1 MKRTRNTTGDSMM
14 VIDDGRSAGGRA
26 PARLGAAFRRG
37 AAAALAAA
45 CVMAAPAAAQFVT
58 PEEEPR
64 VDARPLRNDELLRL
78 ALSLN
83 HPRRKPDYRRDV
95 GRNPYETL
103 SFFRIRPDMTVAE
116 AAPDEGWYTRVLGPY
131 LADKGRYVA
140 LNPSTAVLKQVMGGV
155 LTPEERAEA
164 AAFPATWPAAVEAM
178 LAGSEDEGLEIHGA
192 YFLGDTPADLDGA
205 VDAVLFIRAL
215 HHMKR
220 FGAMDAAIAETAS
233 LLKPGGLVGVVQH
246 RAKADAPDAY
256 ADGSKGYL
264 REIDVIAAFEA
275 AGFTLLDR
283 SDVNANPKDPADWPY
298 GAWTLPPRLITGADE
313 ERYRAIGESDRMTL
327 LFQKT
332 DEAA

>member
-1 MKRTRNTTGDSMM
+1 MKRTRNTTGDSITR
-14 VIDDGRSAGGRA
+14 IDVGRSANS
-26 PARLGAAFRRG
+26 PLGALVLRSL
-37 AAAALAAA
+37 AAALAMA
-45 CVMAAPAAAQFVT
+45 CVMSASAHAQFVMPDET
-58 PEEEPR
+58 PP

-103 SFFRIRPDMTVAE
+103 SFFRIRPEMTVAE
-116 AAPDEGWYTRVLGPY
+116 AAPEEGWYTRVLAPY
-131 LADKGRYVA
+131 IANKGRYVA
-140 LNPSTAVLKQVMGGV
+140 LNYSTAVLKQVMGGA

-164 AAFPATWPAAVEAM
+164 AAFPAIWPAMVDAM
-178 LAGSEDEGLEIHGA
+178 LAGSEDEGLEVHGA
-192 YFLGDTPADLDGA
+192 YFLGDTPTDLDEG

-220 FGAMDAAIAETAS
+220 FGGLDAAIAETAT

-246 RAKADAPDAY
+246 RAKPDAPDSY

-275 AGFTLLDR
+275 AGFALLDR
-283 SDVNANPKDPADWPY
+283 SEVNANPKDPADWPA

-313 ERYRAIGESDRMTL
+313 ERYREIGESDRMTL
-327 LFQKT
+327 LFQLT
-332 DEAA
+332 DDSA